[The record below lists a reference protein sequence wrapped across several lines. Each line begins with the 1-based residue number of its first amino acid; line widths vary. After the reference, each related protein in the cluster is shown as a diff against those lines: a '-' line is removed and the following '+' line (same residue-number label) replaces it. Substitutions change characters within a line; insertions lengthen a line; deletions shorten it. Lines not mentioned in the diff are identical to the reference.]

1 MMEMSFYSDRKALS
15 VVIMYLFYRLL
26 KENITLGRGR
36 TSAFGPHSTHL

>member
-26 KENITLGRGR
+26 KENVTALRQDIGL
-36 TSAFGPHSTHL
+36 FDL